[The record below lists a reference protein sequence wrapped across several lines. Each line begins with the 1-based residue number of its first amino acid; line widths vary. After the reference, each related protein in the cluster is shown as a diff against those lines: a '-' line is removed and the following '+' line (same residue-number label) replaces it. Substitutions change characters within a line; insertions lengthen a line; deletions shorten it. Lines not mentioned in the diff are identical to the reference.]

1 MEEAMKGNHMLKK
14 RVGIVLVFAM
24 ALSGNA
30 VYTTMPQEAEVVS
43 AGQTDTDEALGLT
56 AGITDILFDTTV
68 VKVTGNETQTVG
80 AGQEEDAVEEKAAVE
95 EISSAITAYENLG
108 IAVVDGNLNVRKKAS
123 TSSSIIG
130 KMTNH
135 NACEI
140 LDTEDGW
147 TKIKSGKVKGY
158 VKSEYLVTGDEALEL
173 AKEEVVTVATVNTET
188 LRVRKKAST
197 DSKVISLVGEG
208 EDLVVDKQKG
218 DWYKVEVDDETGYVS
233 ADYVEISE
241 KLPTATSVDSLSGGA
256 SGTRA
261 SLVQY
266 ALQFVGNPYVWGGTS
281 LTNGVDCSGF
291 TMQVYAHYGISL
303 PHHAASQPAYGR
315 RISASQAQPGD
326 LFFYGSGGIGH
337 VGIYI
342 GNGQIVHA
350 SNPRSG
356 IKISSAYYQTPV
368 CVVSYL
374 N

>member
-1 MEEAMKGNHMLKK
+1 
-14 RVGIVLVFAM
+14 
-24 ALSGNA
+24 
-30 VYTTMPQEAEVVS
+30 
-43 AGQTDTDEALGLT
+43 
-56 AGITDILFDTTV
+56 
-68 VKVTGNETQTVG
+68 
-80 AGQEEDAVEEKAAVE
+80 
-95 EISSAITAYENLG
+95 
-108 IAVVDGNLNVRKKAS
+108 
-123 TSSSIIG
+123 
-130 KMTNH
+130 
-135 NACEI
+135 
-140 LDTEDGW
+140 
-147 TKIKSGKVKGY
+147 
-158 VKSEYLVTGDEALEL
+158 
-173 AKEEVVTVATVNTET
+173 
-188 LRVRKKAST
+188 VRKKAST
-197 DSKVISLVGEG
+197 DSKIISLVGEG
-208 EDLVVDKQKG
+208 EDLVVNKQKG